1 MNEGLGRH
9 RTLERQLRRLG
20 LAPDTPPDLGGWARF
35 LDRVSASYRASE
47 DDRYTLERSIEI
59 SSDEMRALHDV
70 LSRQARHDTLT
81 GLPNRA
87 ALVELLRAALDES
100 RLIGSD
106 VAVLFIDLDGF
117 KMVNDSL
124 GHPVGDELLIRVAER
139 IQATIRGRDVVAR
152 LGGDEFVVILRD
164 VDGFA
169 TATATAERIVDQ
181 LGRPFRMGGNN
192 TAISASIGIAL
203 ANADALSVDD
213 LLRRADMAMYEAKAG
228 GRSQYTI
235 FNDDVSDRLDGR
247 LATINALRD
256 VVEANQLVMHYQ
268 PIMRIADRTV
278 TGVEALVR
286 WQRPGHGLLAADSFI
301 PIAEESHVITAIDA
315 WAVKRACE
323 EFTAS
328 KYRELTL
335 SVNLSARDL
344 QHSGIVD
351 TVSNALQST
360 GLRPDQLVMELTET
374 TLAADN
380 ATTAANLGRLR
391 ALGVRLAIDD
401 FGTGYSSLSYLR
413 QIPAQSLKI
422 DRSFVSALDVDESSV
437 AIVGAVVG
445 MGHALGMQVIAEGVE
460 NAAQLERLAALEC
473 DQVQGYLVA
482 RPQPLRELTESWSA
496 VPVAVRSTNWTSS

>member
-1 MNEGLGRH
+1 MNDGQGRH
-9 RTLERQLRRLG
+9 RALERQLRRLG
-20 LAPDTPPDLGGWARF
+20 LAPDTPPDPAGWARF
-35 LDRVSASYRASE
+35 LERVSASYRESE
-47 DDRYTLERSIEI
+47 ADRYTLERSIEV

-70 LSRQARHDTLT
+70 LSRQARQDTLT

-87 ALVELLRAALDES
+87 ALVELLRAALDGS
-100 RLIGSD
+100 RLIGSA

-124 GHPVGDELLIRVAER
+124 GHPVGDELLVRVAER
-139 IQATIRGRDVVAR
+139 IQATIRSRDVVAR

-164 VDGFA
+164 VDGYA

-181 LGRPFRMGGNN
+181 IGRPFRIGGNN
-192 TAISASIGIAL
+192 TAIGASIGIAL

-213 LLRRADMAMYEAKAG
+213 LLRKADMAMYEAKAG
-228 GRSQYTI
+228 GRGQYMI
-235 FNDDVSDRLDGR
+235 FNDDVSDRLEGR
-247 LATINALRD
+247 LATVNALREA
-256 VVEANQLVMHYQ
+256 VESDQLVVHYQ
-268 PIMRIADRTV
+268 PIMRIADRALA
-278 TGVEALVR
+278 GVEALVR

-301 PIAEESHVITAIDA
+301 PIAEESHLITAIDA
-315 WAVKRACE
+315 WVVKRACE

-328 KYRELTL
+328 KHRELTL

-344 QHSGIVD
+344 QHTGIVD

-422 DRSFVSALDVDESSV
+422 DRSFVSALDVDESGV
-437 AIVGAVVG
+437 AIVGAIVQ
-445 MGHALGMQVIAEGVE
+445 MGHALDMQVVAEGVE
-460 NAAQLERLAALEC
+460 TAAQFDRLVALEC
-473 DQVQGYLVA
+473 DHVQGYFVA
-482 RPQPLRELTESWSA
+482 RPQLLRDLTEFCPSA
-496 VPVAVRSTNWTSS
+496 VDMARSTNWTLA